1 MSADTGKLIMARA
14 PYTFLE
20 KLTGFLLVAL
30 FLVVMGAAAIVGA
43 GRGLFRG
50 HTSYFAVFSQGYGIA
65 AGVDVRYFGIDIGT
79 VTSVEL
85 MDNNKIRMR
94 LRIVD
99 DYADRIL
106 GDCLAVVKSP
116 TIIGSEFIEIQPGSL
131 MSLPVPA
138 GGQIPAQDTA
148 TLEDML
154 AALEL
159 PKKIVQ
165 ADRLMQDFIS
175 IADRLQDAEG
185 PLFATLENFRVVSS
199 RVAEGEGSLGALLS
213 KPDTHDEIFAALEE
227 AHRAMESI
235 RDASASFRD
244 AMASVRVAAAALES
258 DIPGITRQ
266 ADRILAEIEQGTQS
280 FPEVARGAREG
291 IRDVHQVLDS
301 AKRNFLIRG
310 NITADPPPQ
319 GVDRPLRGR

>member
-1 MSADTGKLIMARA
+1 MSAESSKLIMTRA
-14 PYTFLE
+14 PYTFME
-20 KLTGFLLVAL
+20 KLTGLLLVAL
-30 FLVVMGAAAIVGA
+30 FLLVMGAAAIVGA

-50 HTSYFAVFSQGYGIA
+50 YTNYFAVFSQGYGIA

-79 VTSVEL
+79 VTAVEL

-94 LRIVD
+94 LRIAD
-99 DYADRIL
+99 DFADRVL

-116 TIIGSEFIEIQPGSL
+116 TIIGAEFIEIQPGTEYGR
-131 MSLPVPA
+131 PIPA

-154 AALEL
+154 AALEI
-159 PKKIVQ
+159 PKKITQ
-165 ADRLMQDFIS
+165 ANRLLDDFIA
-175 IADRLQDAEG
+175 IADRLQDNEG
-185 PLFATLENFRVVSS
+185 PLFATLENFRVVST

-213 KPDTHDEIFAALEE
+213 RPDTHDELFAAIKEIRT
-227 AHRAMESI
+227 ASVSI
-235 RDASASFRD
+235 RDASQSVRD
-244 AMASVRVAAAALES
+244 AAASIRVAAAALEK
-258 DIPGITRQ
+258 DIPGITGET
-266 ADRILAEIEQGTQS
+266 DRILREIEQGTRS

-291 IRDVHQVLDS
+291 LRDVHQVLDS

-310 NITADPPPQ
+310 NLTPDPPPQ